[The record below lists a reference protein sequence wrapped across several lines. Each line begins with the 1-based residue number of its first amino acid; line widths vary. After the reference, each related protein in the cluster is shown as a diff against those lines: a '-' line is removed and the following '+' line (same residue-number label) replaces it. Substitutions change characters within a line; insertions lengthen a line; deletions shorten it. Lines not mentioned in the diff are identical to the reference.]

1 MGVFFLLLVE
11 FCRRQRRVYLRRCA
25 AGPILMS
32 GNAQIS
38 MVILIFSPRK
48 VTLLYSK
55 VRPSASR
62 I

>member
-1 MGVFFLLLVE
+1 MGVFFLLNFVV
-11 FCRRQRRVYLRRCA
+11 CQRRVYLRRCA

-48 VTLLYSK
+48 ITLLYSK